1 VRIGNGAIIAAGAVV
16 VADVP
21 DYAMMGGVPA
31 KLIRYRFPEEAIREL
46 LEIEWWNWPEEKL
59 RAAQPLLSQPDV
71 NSFLAWARR
80 G

>member
-1 VRIGNGAIIAAGAVV
+1 
-16 VADVP
+16 
-21 DYAMMGGVPA
+21 MMGGVPA
-31 KLIRYRFPEEAIREL
+31 KLIRYRFPEAAIREL

-59 RAAQPLLSQPDV
+59 RDAQPLLSQPDV